1 MREPLIAGN
10 WKMNCT
16 IDEAV
21 RLASSLRENLGS
33 VAGVEVAVCPPFVDL
48 HAVHGILQD
57 TSVRLGAQD
66 VFYKDSGAYTGA
78 ISAAMLR
85 DLCTYVIVGHSER
98 RHFFG
103 DTDADVAAKVT
114 AIQRAGI
121 VPILCVG
128 ETLGE
133 FESGSTSEVLLRQI
147 SSALETAAPAP
158 DLVVAYEP
166 VWAIGT
172 GRSADPQ
179 TVAVTASQIREL
191 LSRMWGTEIADG
203 IRILY
208 GGSVTAANIAGYV
221 SLPEIDG
228 ALVGGASL
236 HSSEFCDIVFNTAA
250 TVR

>member
-33 VAGVEVAVCPPFVDL
+33 VVGVEVAVCPPFVDL
-48 HAVHGILQD
+48 HAVHSVLED

-78 ISAAMLR
+78 ISAAMLAG
-85 DLCTYVIVGHSER
+85 LCTYVIVGHSER
-98 RHFFG
+98 RHYFG

-114 AIQRAGI
+114 ALQRTKI

-128 ETLGE
+128 ETLAE
-133 FESGSTSEVLLRQI
+133 FESGCTNEVLHRQMT
-147 SSALETAAPAP
+147 SALETAAPDP
-158 DLVVAYEP
+158 TLVVAYEP

-179 TVAVTASQIREL
+179 SVATTASLIREL
-191 LSRMWGTEIADG
+191 LTRMWGTEIADG
-203 IRILY
+203 IRVLY
-208 GGSVTAANIAGYV
+208 GGSVTAANIVRYV
-221 SLPEIDG
+221 SQTEIDG

-236 HSSEFCDIVFNTAA
+236 HSSEFCDIVFNTAS
-250 TVR
+250 TLR